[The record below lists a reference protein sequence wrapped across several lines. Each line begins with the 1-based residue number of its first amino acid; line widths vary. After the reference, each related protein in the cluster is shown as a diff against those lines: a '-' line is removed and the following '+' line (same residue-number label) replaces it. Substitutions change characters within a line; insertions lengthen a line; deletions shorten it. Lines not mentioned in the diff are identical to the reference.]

1 VKLRRWRSEACFARE
16 ARLRRMK
23 CLPIG
28 KRLGSFLLS
37 QKAFNEIKRWS
48 KPRLQPPFSLFY
60 VDTFAFSMYNYTEKI
75 LWRNEK

>member
-1 VKLRRWRSEACFARE
+1 MKLRRWRREACFARE

-37 QKAFNEIKRWS
+37 QKAFNGG
-48 KPRLQPPFSLFY
+48 
-60 VDTFAFSMYNYTEKI
+60 
-75 LWRNEK
+75 